1 MIKRSILKEITATH
15 NVYGPKKNKKTKKH
29 YPIIH
34 KAKIDDAE
42 ILLYQEMQTYVL

>member
-1 MIKRSILKEITATH
+1 MCMDQKKKK
-15 NVYGPKKNKKTKKH
+15 KKNN
-29 YPIIH
+29 PIIH